1 MASRVHRK
9 RRPLLPSGS
18 LFLLAAAVWYL
29 GHSFWPH
36 RTPARLDAYTQL
48 SLHGRVTKHG
58 PVVGLAQLSALFT
71 GIDNPDPNMASALYY
86 PGDWRQQ
93 RLAGKRPPPPGRLCA
108 IMWNDALKVIFVKN
122 VKAAGSTLVT
132 YFKDCAVMGP
142 NDGPFEWRCLRTL
155 NFGNATQVEHL
166 MRVWDDY
173 FVFSFG
179 RNVLV
184 RSLSQFRYLAHFMQ
198 PSCTPAWDD
207 YCRDP
212 YVLGDICEVHAQNGS
227 SCCDPL
233 ATSVHQYLHAMP
245 QAPCMV
251 TEAGQPAVD
260 FIGRVESF
268 TEDFAELL
276 KQLNARPG
284 AVHLPPP
291 GEEMATININN
302 KCQQGSSSSKGK
314 GRKDKG
320 GGGRAGKARGRR
332 PLHELPASDPCNQM
346 EFYSNEHAHCYQ
358 HILSFYDEDV
368 RLLMS

>member
-108 IMWNDALKVIFVKN
+108 IMWNDALKVISPASGIRCSHRVPYPRQQVACLAVLQVIFVKN

-155 NFGNATQVEHL
+155 NFGNVGGVWAHATTALHPVDAVGGLLHTHAGTYAACL
-166 MRVWDDY
+166 ARRWDALAGPSIQPTSQPAHDGLL
-173 FVFSFG
+173 FPSLLPLPAGHASGAPHACVG
-179 RNVLV
+179 RL
-184 RSLSQFRYLAHFMQ
+184 FRLLLWQERAGAQ
-198 PSCTPAWDD
+198 PEPVPLPGPFHAA
-207 YCRDP
+207 
-212 YVLGDICEVHAQNGS
+212 VVHARLGRLLPRPI
-227 SCCDPL
+227 C
-233 ATSVHQYLHAMP
+233 
-245 QAPCMV
+245 
-251 TEAGQPAVD
+251 AGGQ
-260 FIGRVESF
+260 RR
-268 TEDFAELL
+268 
-276 KQLNARPG
+276 NAR
-284 AVHLPPP
+284 LPPVCWHCCWAVR
-291 GEEMATININN
+291 M
-302 KCQQGSSSSKGK
+302 GSC
-314 GRKDKG
+314 
-320 GGGRAGKARGRR
+320 
-332 PLHELPASDPCNQM
+332 LPASP
-346 EFYSNEHAHCYQ
+346 S
-358 HILSFYDEDV
+358 
-368 RLLMS
+368 